1 MILDLK
7 RIFVTDNSSLPL
19 DFELDLS
26 ELEFSK
32 AYPLKKP
39 IAVRGNVENRAGVV
53 SLKVKCIGEYDADCD
68 RCGEP
73 TVKPFEIEVDRVVV
87 ESLSGEDTGEYII
100 AQGYKLDIDEVATDE
115 VVLGLPVKHL
125 CSKECKGVCSECGKN
140 LNSGPC
146 SCTKDAVDPRLAVLA
161 ELLK

>member
-32 AYPLKKP
+32 AHPLKKP
-39 IAVRGNVENRAGVV
+39 IAVCGNVENRAGVV

-73 TVKPFEIEVDRVVV
+73 CVKPFEIEVDRIVV

-100 AQGYKLDIDEVATDE
+100 ADGYKLDIDEVASAE
-115 VVLGLPVKHL
+115 VVLGLPAKHL
-125 CSKECKGVCSECGKN
+125 CSEDCKGVCSECGKN

-146 SCTKDAVDPRLAVLA
+146 SCKKDTVDPRLAVLA

>member
-32 AYPLKKP
+32 AHPLKKP
-39 IAVRGNVENRAGVV
+39 IAVCGNVENRAGVV

-73 TVKPFEIEVDRVVV
+73 CVKPFEIEVDRIVV

-100 AQGYKLDIDEVATDE
+100 ADGYKLDIDEVASAE
-115 VVLGLPVKHL
+115 VVLGLPAKHL
-125 CSKECKGVCSECGKN
+125 CSEDCKGVCPRCGKD
-140 LNSGPC
+140 LNQGLC
-146 SCTKDAVDPRLAVLA
+146 SCEKEVDPRLAALKQ
-161 ELLK
+161 LLDS